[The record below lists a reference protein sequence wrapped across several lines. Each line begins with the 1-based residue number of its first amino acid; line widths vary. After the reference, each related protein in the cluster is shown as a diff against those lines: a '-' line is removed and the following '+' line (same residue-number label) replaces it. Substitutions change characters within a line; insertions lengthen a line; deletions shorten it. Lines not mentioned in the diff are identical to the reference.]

1 MNRSSRGNSWYG
13 PWLVV
18 MVLVL
23 LTACGQ
29 QAVQGGPSLT
39 TPSTASFNGV
49 SRLDAEAGV
58 VDVSVSALNTTGE
71 LLTGIITGPFATVTN
86 VTTSAIS
93 PQQETRAFAQVCGS
107 IVDKGSITA
116 MLTLDS
122 TGSMSGNDPGRL
134 RAVAAKRFISRMT
147 ASDTAAVASFD
158 SSTEP
163 TEPFTAIRLWQEL
176 TNNQVSL
183 DAAVDNATFDSG
195 GTNVWDA
202 GIDSVNLLADAT
214 GSNKT
219 AVLLT
224 DGGDNDSSS
233 SPQDI
238 IDLALAESV
247 SVSAIGLGRSV
258 NATELADIASATG
271 GVFVSVDTADSLDVF
286 FDRFFNAT
294 KASGCVT
301 LAFSPVPESGTTVEG
316 DLFFGVNGTP
326 LSTTY
331 SVFFP

>member
-1 MNRSSRGNSWYG
+1 M
-13 PWLVV
+13 
-18 MVLVL
+18 MLVL

-29 QAVQGGPSLT
+29 QAVQGGPSMT

-58 VDVSVSALNTTGE
+58 VDVSVSALNMTGE
-71 LLTGIITGPFATVTN
+71 LLTGTITGPFATVTS
-86 VTTSAIS
+86 VTTSAVS
-93 PQQETRAFAQVCGS
+93 LQQETRAFAQVCGS
-107 IVDKGSITA
+107 IVDKGNITA
-116 MLTLDS
+116 ILTLDS
-122 TGSMSGNDPGRL
+122 TSSMSGSDPGRL

-147 ASDTAAVASFD
+147 SADTAAVASFD
-158 SSTEP
+158 TGTAP
-163 TEPFTAIRLWQEL
+163 TEPFTAIRLWQAL
-176 TNNQVSL
+176 TNDQVRL

-202 GIDSVNLLADAT
+202 GVDSVNLLAGAT

-224 DGGDNDSSS
+224 DGGDNGSSS
-233 SPQDI
+233 TPQDI

-247 SVSAIGLGRSV
+247 NVSAIGLGRSV
-258 NATELADIASATG
+258 NASELADIASATG
-271 GVFVSVDTADSLDVF
+271 GVFVSVETADSLDVF